1 MNRPV
6 KRSLTIR
13 GHRTSVSLEDPF
25 WDAFK
30 RLAREQGTGLN
41 ELAAQIDAARG
52 TSSGLASAIRIFVL
66 RETEKRA
73 AITDRDAE

>member
-25 WDAFK
+25 WEAF
-30 RLAREQGTGLN
+30 RRIANGRGVGLN
-41 ELAAQIDAARG
+41 ELAARIDAERG

-66 RETEKRA
+66 RELETQAGLRSDE
-73 AITDRDAE
+73 D